1 MIEKRVKELEEQVEI
16 LKELNYAQNECLLE
30 LKANF
35 EILQG
40 NFKTLKSM
48 YEN

>member
-1 MIEKRVKELEEQVEI
+1 MEERIKALEEQVEM
-16 LKELNYAQNECLLE
+16 LKELNYAQNVCLLE

-40 NFKTLKSM
+40 NFKTLKEM